1 MQEREG
7 LEGAEHGGEV
17 EEPTFG
23 SADGCAGGG
32 GRSFSDEGVHALGE
46 EEAG

>member
-7 LEGAEHGGEV
+7 LEAAEHGGEV
-17 EEPTFG
+17 EEPTFR
-23 SADGCAGGG
+23 AAGRCTRSG
-32 GRSFSDEGVHALGE
+32 GRGVSDAGVHALGE

>member
-7 LEGAEHGGEV
+7 LKAAEHGGEV
-17 EEPTFG
+17 EEPTF
-23 SADGCAGGG
+23 AVAGGSDG
-32 GRSFSDEGVHALGE
+32 GRGRGVSDAGFRALGE